1 MNHTTNNWSVQ
12 VAGMLAITV
21 ATTAVFWIAEGFEA
35 ALPIALVLLAFT
47 AVVHFGRGRS
57 NTLEVMSGTGDER
70 VRSLYTQAVAIA
82 GTVMSFLLPAWWLVT
97 VAQGDPN
104 ETLSLLCAIFG
115 VSFIL
120 AIVVLARRG

>member
-1 MNHTTNNWSVQ
+1 
-12 VAGMLAITV
+12 
-21 ATTAVFWIAEGFEA
+21 
-35 ALPIALVLLAFT
+35 LVLLAFT
-47 AVVHFGRGRS
+47 AIVHFGRRRS

>member
-1 MNHTTNNWSVQ
+1 
-12 VAGMLAITV
+12 
-21 ATTAVFWIAEGFEA
+21 
-35 ALPIALVLLAFT
+35 
-47 AVVHFGRGRS
+47 
-57 NTLEVMSGTGDER
+57 
-70 VRSLYTQAVAIA
+70 
-82 GTVMSFLLPAWWLVT
+82 MSFLLPAWWLVT